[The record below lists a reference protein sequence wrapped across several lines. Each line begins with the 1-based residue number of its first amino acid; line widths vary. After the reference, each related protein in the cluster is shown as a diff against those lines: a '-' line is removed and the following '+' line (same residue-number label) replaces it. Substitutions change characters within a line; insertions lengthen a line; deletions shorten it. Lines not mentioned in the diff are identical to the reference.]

1 MSSSRIQNR
10 GLLTGLAAAWAID
23 IQGCARRPLISWAGA
38 AAAEKTRLNGH
49 LMTYHKQDDW
59 LPLVGEAVQIRQYGQ
74 FVGAGVVDA
83 VTDDDGIL
91 WLAAD
96 GVNQR
101 RLITRA
107 DGFEV
112 WMTYK
117 WETAGARR

>member
-1 MSSSRIQNR
+1 
-10 GLLTGLAAAWAID
+10 
-23 IQGCARRPLISWAGA
+23 
-38 AAAEKTRLNGH
+38 
-49 LMTYHKQDDW
+49 MTYHKQDDW

-74 FVGAGVVDA
+74 FVRTGIVDA
-83 VTDDDGIL
+83 VTGDDGIL

-101 RLITRA
+101 RLISRA

-112 WMTYK
+112 WMTYE